1 MNIIIL
7 KGGGGG
13 LGVGFQLC
21 HNSSYLSHLPDAPVR
36 FLNIL
41 MNILMIPKKAVNF
54 RMNKHYDRG
63 FKDPHQ

>member
-1 MNIIIL
+1 M
-7 KGGGGG
+7 
-13 LGVGFQLC
+13 C

-54 RMNKHYDRG
+54 RMNKHYDRD